1 LDVERD
7 EHRPD
12 EMNQQPDPAQVQT
25 EHPAR
30 AAVLSE
36 LHARPFASMETPR
49 RILHFAFVTDAGQSA
64 SAVQALAAFC
74 SRRSLPA
81 PADGARHHRVAI
93 EGAILR
99 FERHSEFCTY
109 SWEFDAAAGAKG
121 APFEPP
127 ARDFTRLMALLPA
140 PGPVMVQI
148 DLHLVKAGAKPPA
161 LDAVFGVPNLAASE
175 VEDGAGVLAT
185 DFRAMPDG
193 FVRMLILDRAL
204 NPAKAGALVQRA
216 LEIETYRT
224 FALLGLPEA
233 HALAPAIRKIELE
246 LPWLMQQM
254 QATEGFE
261 ANKKLLGRLT
271 ALAAELEG
279 GAAGSLFRFGATR
292 AYDELVRLRLDA
304 IGEKAL
310 PGQATLAGFLS
321 RRMAPAIRTCVTT
334 EERQANLSRK
344 LARAAQLLRTR
355 VDIDLESQN
364 SELLNAMNER
374 AKVQLRLQQ
383 TVEGL
388 SVAAVSYY
396 VLGLLGY
403 LFKAWK
409 DAGGGPDPVIST
421 AVALPLVVAGVW
433 WGVRRVRRGAD

>member
-1 LDVERD
+1 
-7 EHRPD
+7 
-12 EMNQQPDPAQVQT
+12 MNQSLDPAMQT
-25 EHPAR
+25 EHPSR

-36 LHARPFASMETPR
+36 LHARPFASMTTPR
-49 RILHFAFVTDAGQSA
+49 RVLHYAFVTDAGQAA
-64 SAVQALAAFC
+64 SATRALAEFC
-74 SRRSLPA
+74 SKRSLAA
-81 PADGARHHRVAI
+81 PAENARHHRVTI

-109 SWEFDAAAGAKG
+109 TWEFDAAAGARG

-127 ARDFTRLMALLPA
+127 ARDFARLMTLLPL
-140 PGPVMVQI
+140 PGPVMVQV
-148 DLHLVKAGAKPPA
+148 DLHMVKAADGISA
-161 LDAVFGVPNLAASE
+161 LDAIFGVPNLAASE
-175 VEDGAGVLAT
+175 VDDGAAILAT

-193 FVRMLILDRAL
+193 FVRLLIIDRDL

-233 HALAPAIRKIELE
+233 HMLAPAIRKIELE

-292 AYDELVRLRLDA
+292 AYDELVRLRLEA
-304 IGEKAL
+304 VGEKAL

-321 RRMAPAIRTCVTT
+321 RRMAPAIRTCATT

-403 LFKAWK
+403 VFKAWK
-409 DAGGGPDPVIST
+409 DTGGGPDPAIAA
-421 AVALPLVVAGVW
+421 AVTLPLIVAGVW
-433 WGVRRVRRGAD
+433 WGVRRVRRGGEG

>member
-1 LDVERD
+1 
-7 EHRPD
+7 
-12 EMNQQPDPAQVQT
+12 MNDLAKADSIPA

-36 LHARPFASMETPR
+36 LHARPFAGMATPR
-49 RILHFAFVTDAGQSA
+49 RVLHFAYVTDAGQA
-64 SAVQALAAFC
+64 AGAVAALAEFC
-74 SRRSLPA
+74 ARHSLPA
-81 PADGARHHRVAI
+81 PAEGARHHRVAVQ
-93 EGAILR
+93 GAILR
-99 FERHSEFCTY
+99 FERHSEFCTHT
-109 SWEFDAAAGAKG
+109 WEFDAAAGADG
-121 APFEPP
+121 PPFRPSP
-127 ARDFTRLMALLPA
+127 RDFARLIGQLPA
-140 PGPVMVQI
+140 PGPVMVMI
-148 DLHLVKAGAKPPA
+148 DLHMVRAAGAEEP
-161 LDAVFGVPNLAASE
+161 LETVFGVPNLAASE
-175 VEDGAGVLAT
+175 VDEGAAVLAT
-185 DFRAMPDG
+185 DFRATPEG
-193 FVRMLILDRAL
+193 YVRMLIIDRAL
-204 NPAKAGALVQRA
+204 TPAKGGALVQRA

-233 HALAPAIRKIELE
+233 QALAPSLRKIELQ

-261 ANKKLLGRLT
+261 ANKKLLTRLT
-271 ALAAELEG
+271 ELAAELEG
-279 GAAGSLFRFGATR
+279 GAAASLFRFGATR
-292 AYDELVRLRLDA
+292 AYDELVRLRLEA
-304 IGEKAL
+304 IGEKSL
-310 PGQATLAGFLS
+310 PGQTTLSGFLS
-321 RRMAPAIRTCVTT
+321 RRMAPAIRTCATT

-403 LFKAWK
+403 VFKAWK
-409 DAGGGPDPVIST
+409 DVGRGPDPSL
-421 AVALPLVVAGVW
+421 AAALALPLVVGAVW
-433 WGVRRVRRGAD
+433 WAVRRIRRGHRE

>member
-1 LDVERD
+1 VHGD
-7 EHRPD
+7 
-12 EMNQQPDPAQVQT
+12 
-25 EHPAR
+25 HPLR
-30 AAVLSE
+30 AAILSE
-36 LHARPFASMETPR
+36 LHARPFATMETPR
-49 RILHFAFVTDAGQSA
+49 RVLHFAYVTDGGQA
-64 SAVQALAAFC
+64 TSAVDALAAFC
-74 SRRSLPA
+74 SQRSLPA
-81 PADGARHHRVAI
+81 PASNARHHRVSI
-93 EGAILR
+93 QGAILR

-109 SWEFDAAAGAKG
+109 SWEFDAAAGAES
-121 APFEPP
+121 APFRP
-127 ARDFTRLMALLPA
+127 AAREFAKLMNLLPQ
-140 PGPVMVQI
+140 PGPLMVAI
-148 DLHLVKAGAKPPA
+148 DLHLVRADRVTDG
-161 LDAVFGVPNLAASE
+161 LETIFGVANLAASQ
-175 VEDGAGVLAT
+175 VEDSSAILAT
-185 DFRAMPDG
+185 DFRSDPDG
-193 FVRMLILDRAL
+193 FVKLLILDEQL
-204 NPAKAGALVQRA
+204 TSAKAGALVQRA

-233 HALAPAIRKIELE
+233 QALSPSIRKIELQ

-261 ANKKLLGRLT
+261 ANRKLLSRLT
-271 ALAAELEG
+271 ELAAELEG

-292 AYDELVRLRLDA
+292 AYDDLVRLRLEA

-310 PGQATLAGFLS
+310 PGQTTLSGFLS
-321 RRMAPAIRTCVTT
+321 RRLAPAIRTCVST

-364 SELLNAMNER
+364 QELLRSMNER
-374 AKVQLRLQQ
+374 AQVQLRLQQ

-388 SVAAVSYY
+388 SIAAVSYY

-421 AVALPLVVAGVW
+421 AIALPLVVIGVALA
-433 WGVRRVRRGAD
+433 VRKVRRGGGEKKG

>member
-1 LDVERD
+1 
-7 EHRPD
+7 
-12 EMNQQPDPAQVQT
+12 MTGSAPAQAYGD
-25 EHPAR
+25 HPLR
-30 AAVLSE
+30 AAILSE
-36 LHARPFASMETPR
+36 LHARPFATMDTPR
-49 RILHFAFVTDAGQSA
+49 RVLHFAYTTDAGQASSA
-64 SAVQALAAFC
+64 ADALAAFC
-74 SRRSLPA
+74 SERNLPA
-81 PADGARHHRVAI
+81 PASGARHHRVNI
-93 EGAILR
+93 QGAILR

-109 SWEFDAAAGAKG
+109 SWEFDAAAGADN
-121 APFEPP
+121 APFRP
-127 ARDFTRLMALLPA
+127 AAREFAKLMSLFPQ
-140 PGPVMVQI
+140 PGPLMVAI
-148 DLHLVKAGAKPPA
+148 DLHLVRTAKVTDS
-161 LDAVFGVPNLAASE
+161 LETIFGVANLAASQ
-175 VEDGAGVLAT
+175 VEDSAAILAT
-185 DFRAMPDG
+185 DFRSDPDG
-193 FVRMLILDRAL
+193 FVKLLILDEHL
-204 NPAKAGALVQRA
+204 TSAKAGALVQRA

-233 HALAPAIRKIELE
+233 QALAPSIRNIELQ

-261 ANKKLLGRLT
+261 ANKKLLSRLT
-271 ALAAELEG
+271 ELAGELEG

-292 AYDELVRLRLDA
+292 AYDDLVRLRLEA

-310 PGQATLAGFLS
+310 PGQTTLSGFLS
-321 RRMAPAIRTCVTT
+321 RRLAPAIRTCVST

-364 SELLNAMNER
+364 QELLRSMDER
-374 AKVQLRLQQ
+374 ARVQLRLQQ

-388 SVAAVSYY
+388 SIAAVSYY

-421 AVALPLVVAGVW
+421 AIALPLVVIGVALA
-433 WGVRRVRRGAD
+433 VRKVRRGGGEKKG

>member
-1 LDVERD
+1 MNAPLDPVAL
-7 EHRPD
+7 
-12 EMNQQPDPAQVQT
+12 PA

-30 AAVLSE
+30 AAVLAE

-49 RILHFAFVTDAGQSA
+49 RVIQSAYVTDAGQA
-64 SAVQALAAFC
+64 AQAARELAEFC
-74 SRRSLPA
+74 AKRSLPA
-81 PADGARHHRVAI
+81 PAENARHHRVTV

-109 SWEFDAAAGAKG
+109 TWEFDAAAGARG
-121 APFEPP
+121 GPFETPP
-127 ARDFTRLMALLPA
+127 RDFQRLMSQLPQ
-140 PGPVMVQI
+140 PGPVLVQI
-148 DLHLVKAGAKPPA
+148 DLHLVKASPGMPT
-161 LDAVFGVPNLAASE
+161 LEEVFGVPNLAASQVDE
-175 VEDGAGVLAT
+175 GAAVLAT

-193 FVRMLILDRAL
+193 FVRILIVDHGLT
-204 NPAKAGALVQRA
+204 PAKAGALVQRA

-233 HALAPAIRKIELE
+233 QALSASIRKIELE

-254 QATEGFE
+254 QATEGFD

-279 GAAGSLFRFGATR
+279 GAAASLFRFGATR
-292 AYDELVRLRLDA
+292 AYDELVSLRLAA

-310 PGQATLAGFLS
+310 PGQTTLAGFLS
-321 RRMAPAIRTCVTT
+321 RRMAPAIRTCATT

-403 LFKAWK
+403 VFKAMK
-409 DAGGGPDPVIST
+409 DGFGGPDPTIAT
-421 AVALPLVVAGVW
+421 ALALPFVVAGVW
-433 WGVRRVRRGAD
+433 WGVRRVRRGSGHD

>member
-1 LDVERD
+1 MMDQT
-7 EHRPD
+7 RP
-12 EMNQQPDPAQVQT
+12 NDPVV

-36 LHARPFASMETPR
+36 LHARPFATMETPR
-49 RILHFAFVTDAGQSA
+49 RILHVAYVTDSGQAA
-64 SAVQALAAFC
+64 SAVKALAEFC
-74 SRRSLPA
+74 SQRSLPA
-81 PADGARHHRVAI
+81 PADNARHHRITVQ
-93 EGAILR
+93 GAILK
-99 FERHSEFCTY
+99 FERFSEFCAYT
-109 SWEFDAAAGAKG
+109 WEFDAAAGADD
-121 APFEPP
+121 APFRP
-127 ARDFTRLMALLPA
+127 APRDFARLMNQIAP
-140 PGPVMVQI
+140 PGPVMVMI
-148 DLHLVKAGAKPPA
+148 DLHVVKQARVTDS
-161 LDAVFGVPNLAASE
+161 LETVFGVTNLAASE
-175 VEDGAGVLAT
+175 VDEGAAIIAT
-185 DFRAMPDG
+185 DFRATPDG
-193 FVRMLILDRAL
+193 YVRMLVIDKDLT
-204 NPAKAGALVQRA
+204 PVKAGALAQRL

-233 HALAPAIRKIELE
+233 QALSPSIRKIELQ

-254 QATEGFE
+254 QATEGFT
-261 ANKKLLGRLT
+261 ANQKLLTRLT
-271 ALAAELEG
+271 ELAAELEA

-292 AYDELVRLRLDA
+292 AYDELVKLRLEA
-304 IGEKAL
+304 VSEKAL
-310 PGQATLAGFLS
+310 PGKVTLAGFLS

-396 VLGLLGY
+396 ILGLLGF

-409 DAGGGPDPVIST
+409 DAFGGPDPVL
-421 AVALPLVVAGVW
+421 AQALALPLVIAFVW
-433 WGVRRVRRGAD
+433 WGVRRVRGSHRE

>member
-1 LDVERD
+1 
-7 EHRPD
+7 
-12 EMNQQPDPAQVQT
+12 MNMTKAEVSYGD
-25 EHPAR
+25 HPQR
-30 AAVLSE
+30 AVILSE

-49 RILHFAFVTDAGQSA
+49 RVLHFGYTTDSA
-64 SAVQALAAFC
+64 QASSAVDALAAFC
-74 SRRSLPA
+74 SKRSLPA
-81 PADGARHHRVAI
+81 PAENARHHRISVQ
-93 EGAILR
+93 GAILR

-109 SWEFDAAAGAKG
+109 SWEFDAAAGADD
-121 APFEPP
+121 APFRPA
-127 ARDFTRLMALLPA
+127 ARDFAKLMSLLPQ
-140 PGPVMVQI
+140 PGPLMVQI
-148 DLHLVKAGAKPPA
+148 DLHLVRAARVSDS
-161 LDAVFGVPNLAASE
+161 LETIFGVANLAASQ
-175 VEDGAGVLAT
+175 VEENAAILAT
-185 DFRAMPDG
+185 DFRTDTDG
-193 FVRMLILDRAL
+193 FVRLLILDEGL
-204 NPAKAGALVQRA
+204 TPAKAGALVQRA

-233 HALAPAIRKIELE
+233 QALSPSIRKIELQ

-261 ANKKLLGRLT
+261 ANRKLLSRLT
-271 ALAAELEG
+271 ELAAELEG
-279 GAAGSLFRFGATR
+279 GAAASLFRFGATR
-292 AYDELVRLRLDA
+292 AYDDLVRLRLEA

-310 PGQATLAGFLS
+310 PGQTSLSSFLS
-321 RRMAPAIRTCVTT
+321 RRLAPAIRTCVST

-364 SELLNAMNER
+364 QELLRAMNER
-374 AKVQLRLQQ
+374 AQVQLRLQQ

-409 DAGGGPDPVIST
+409 DKGGGPDPTLST
-421 AVALPLVVAGVW
+421 AVALPLVVIGVALA
-433 WGVRRVRRGAD
+433 VRRVRRGHGEKKV